1 MPHLFV
7 FGLGYSARRIADE
20 VLRRGW
26 RVSGT
31 SRSEEGTEALTAA
44 GLGAHRFDGERP
56 SSTAGA
62 ALGSATHLLIS
73 TPPGGEGDPV
83 LRHHRPD
90 VVGAEGLEWIGYLST
105 TGVYGDRGGAWVDES
120 TAPDP
125 GTSRSRRR
133 LEAEGGW
140 RLAAEEAEACLQIF
154 RLSGIY
160 GPGRSVLDRLRNGTA
175 RRIVAPDLVFNRI
188 HVDDIAG
195 AVAAGLA
202 HLEVDGVIN
211 VSDDEPASPSEVVA
225 YAAGLLG
232 MDAPPEVAVRDAD
245 LSPAARSFYEENK
258 RVRSTRLEPSLEYR
272 LRHPTYREGLKAILD
287 SAG

>member
-1 MPHLFV
+1 M
-7 FGLGYSARRIADE
+7 
-20 VLRRGW
+20 
-26 RVSGT
+26 SGT
-31 SRSEEGTEALTAA
+31 SRSEEGTEALAAA
-44 GLGAHRFDGERP
+44 GLGAHRFDGEHP

-62 ALGSATHLLIS
+62 ALASATHLLIS

-120 TAPDP
+120 TPPDP
-125 GTSRSRRR
+125 GTSRSRGR

-160 GPGRSVLDRLRNGTA
+160 GPGRSVLDRLRKGTA

-195 AVAAGLA
+195 AVSAGA
-202 HLEVDGVIN
+202 THPEVDGVIN
-211 VSDDEPASPSEVVA
+211 VSDDEPAAPSEVVA
-225 YAAGLLG
+225 YAARLLG
-232 MDAPPEVAVRDAD
+232 VDAPPEVPLREAE

-258 RVRSTRLEPSLEYR
+258 RVRSTRLEPALGYR